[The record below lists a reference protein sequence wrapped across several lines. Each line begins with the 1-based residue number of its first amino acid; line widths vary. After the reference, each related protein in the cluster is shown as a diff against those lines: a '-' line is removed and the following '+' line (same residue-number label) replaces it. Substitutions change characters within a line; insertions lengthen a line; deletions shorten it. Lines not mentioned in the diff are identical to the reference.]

1 VLSRHNSRQPARTQ
15 VLELVFAKKVE
26 KSCSVLCPP
35 HWGHFGLRLFVCFE
49 IGSLIVNA
57 ALQSLHW

>member
-1 VLSRHNSRQPARTQ
+1 
-15 VLELVFAKKVE
+15 LELVFAKKVE

-35 HWGHFGLRLFVCFE
+35 HWGHFGLLLFVCFE
-49 IGSLIVNA
+49 IGSLIVNV